1 MDLGLEL
8 QLPDA
13 KKQKQTNTNPQNK
26 VLQQIAKLSM
36 NSALQVRA
44 LRAIVMETIMVEAD
58 CKVIQAGLAAS
69 RAFAEKAKTL
79 DVKTRENDL
88 GLPHIHVWNAALKTI
103 MQDIQGEPAAKDIID
118 RYIQQNQGTTWQK
131 VHENVRHFKIARCFD
146 KDKKKIEISTTSAS
160 MAESV
165 WQVMKKRLLSQP
177 GARELR
183 GQAPMGDQERQIQAW
198 LEASGASSSMKD

>member
-44 LRAIVMETIMVEAD
+44 LRAVVMETIMVEAD

-88 GLPHIHVWNAALKTI
+88 GLPHIRVWNAALKTI
-103 MQDIQGEPAAKDIID
+103 MQEIQGEPAAKDIVD
-118 RYIQQNQGTTWQK
+118 RYILQNQGATWQK
-131 VHENVRHFKIARCFD
+131 IHEHVRHPKIARSFD
-146 KDKKKIEISTTSAS
+146 EDRDLDHLGQHGRVGLAGHGEAPPLP
-160 MAESV
+160 AG
-165 WQVMKKRLLSQP
+165 SQRA
-177 GARELR
+177 ART
-183 GQAPMGDQERQIQAW
+183 GPDG
-198 LEASGASSSMKD
+198 